1 MIEFVILGQDKNLY
15 SRIKIIIE
23 KELMNYDY
31 NYIISEKESSNK
43 YKIYIV
49 EYINNKKTLEKIRYD
64 NNDWSSMII
73 ILSDDTKIP
82 YIEKLKLMPID
93 IIDKKNKQL
102 DDLLLRSIRIA
113 LRNYDTRPK
122 TIKYK
127 YKTTYYNID
136 LKDIMYIE
144 KEKDNKR
151 VIIKTK
157 EKEYLYPSTLTKIEK
172 LLDNRFIKCSRSY
185 IINREQMQ
193 QYNTKD
199 NIIIMKSG
207 EQVNEIS
214 RNKKKDIINY
224 LRNVD

>member
-82 YIEKLKLMPID
+82 YVEKLKLMPID

-157 EKEYLYPSTLTKIEK
+157 EKEYLYPSTLTKIEE

>member
-82 YIEKLKLMPID
+82 YVEKLKLMPID

-127 YKTTYYNID
+127 YKTIYYNID

-224 LRNVD
+224 LRGIE

>member
-82 YIEKLKLMPID
+82 YVEKLKLMPID

-102 DDLLLRSIRIA
+102 DDLLLRSIRIG

-157 EKEYLYPSTLTKIEK
+157 EKEYLYPSTLTKIEE

>member
-102 DDLLLRSIRIA
+102 DDLLLRSIRIG

-157 EKEYLYPSTLTKIEK
+157 EKEYLYPSTLTKIEE

>member
-82 YIEKLKLMPID
+82 YVEKLKLMPID

-102 DDLLLRSIRIA
+102 DDLLLRSIRIG